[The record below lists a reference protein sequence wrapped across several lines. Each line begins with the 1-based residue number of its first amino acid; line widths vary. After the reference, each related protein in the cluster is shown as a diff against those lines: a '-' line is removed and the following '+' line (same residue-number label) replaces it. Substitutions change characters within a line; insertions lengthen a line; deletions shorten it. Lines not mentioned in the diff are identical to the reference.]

1 MSDFINKIRD
11 EAKAVSAAIDQE
23 LTVLEGVDGYDAL
36 RDDEDS
42 ADEGGNGNG
51 DDTDTDDGSDD
62 TEGGGTPTK

>member
-42 ADEGGNGNG
+42 ADEGGNG
-51 DDTDTDDGSDD
+51 DDTDTDDSSDD